1 MQIIDLK
8 DKKALV
14 TGVADNVGFGWH
26 IAKSLQAAGAEV
38 IISCHPRVQTILER
52 FLSKDKYAESRQLP
66 YNSKEELKAI
76 AILPCDVTYDT
87 HEDIPEEQ
95 RSQKGYAGVDAS
107 IQGLMDATQKAV
119 GELDIL
125 IHSVAFSPEVDR
137 SHLEVSRQAYLT
149 AMSTSSYS
157 LIALSRAAAPLMK
170 NRNGHIVGLSYLAA
184 QRAVPFYGGGMAAA
198 KAALE
203 CDARMLAWHLGE
215 AGHTVNIVSPGPYA
229 SRAAK
234 SIGDIGEMIDQTAA
248 RSPLR
253 RSIDAQDVANSVLFL
268 CSPLASAITGEVLYV
283 DAGYHAMAM

>member
-8 DKKALV
+8 GKKALV

-52 FLSKDKYAESRQLP
+52 FLSKDKYSESRQLP

-87 HEDIPEEQ
+87 HEDIPEAQ

>member
-8 DKKALV
+8 GKKALV

-52 FLSKDKYAESRQLP
+52 FLSKEKYESRQLP
-66 YNSKEELKAI
+66 YQANEELKAI
-76 AILPCDVTYDT
+76 AVLPCDVTYDT
-87 HEDIPEEQ
+87 AADIPESQ
-95 RSQKGYAGVDAS
+95 QSQKGYAGVDAS
-107 IQGLMDATQKAV
+107 IQGLMDATQKAA
-119 GELDIL
+119 GGLDIL

-157 LIALSRAAAPLMK
+157 LIALARAAAPLMSG
-170 NRNGHIVGLSYLAA
+170 RNGHVVGLSYLAA

>member
-1 MQIIDLK
+1 MQIINLK
-8 DKKALV
+8 GKKALV

-52 FLSKDKYAESRQLP
+52 FLNKDKYAQSRQLP
-66 YNSKEELKAI
+66 YDAAGELKAI
-76 AILPCDVTYDT
+76 AVLPCDVTYDT
-87 HEDIPEEQ
+87 AEDIPAEVRE
-95 RSQKGYAGVDAS
+95 QKGYAGVDAS
-107 IQGLMDATQKAV
+107 IEGLMKATQETA
-119 GELDIL
+119 GALDIL

-149 AMSTSSYS
+149 AMSASSYS
-157 LIALSRAAAPLMK
+157 LIALTRAAAPLMQD
-170 NRNGHIVGLSYLAA
+170 RQGHVVGLSYLAA
-184 QRAVPFYGGGMAAA
+184 QRTVPFYGGGMAAA

-203 CDARMLAWHLGE
+203 CDSRMLAWHLGE

-253 RSIDAQDVANSVLFL
+253 RSIEAQDVANSVLFL
-268 CSPLASAITGEVLYV
+268 CSPLASNITGEVIYV
-283 DAGYHAMAM
+283 DAGFHAMGM